1 MSDNRIDIIID
12 DDRWTKLIKNAD
24 EWAEE
29 VFETAL
35 SYLQE
40 QDMGWEIGFDK
51 PIIVTLD
58 LNNDAE
64 VQKLNAEFRGKDK
77 PTNVLSF
84 ANIDDDEFVNGLEE
98 ADEIELGDII
108 IALETLEAEAEQK
121 GILLKDHFAH
131 LLIHGILH
139 LFGYDHQD
147 DDEADEMEGIEI
159 QILQNLNI
167 RNPYEEQ

>member
-58 LNNDAE
+58 LSNDAE

-121 GILLKDHFAH
+121 RNSAEGSFCSFADSWN
-131 LLIHGILH
+131 
-139 LFGYDHQD
+139 F
-147 DDEADEMEGIEI
+147 ASVWV
-159 QILQNLNI
+159 
-167 RNPYEEQ
+167 